1 MAQEKKQL
9 TLSPEAFTVNS
20 QGEVIISDSAL
31 SEALL
36 GSAEENKI
44 GEQGIQEAVKV
55 SVSVSF

>member
-36 GSAEENKI
+36 GAAEENKI
-44 GEQGIQEAVKV
+44 GEQGIQDAVKV
-55 SVSVSF
+55 SVSVSI

>member
-20 QGEVIISDSAL
+20 QGEVVISDSAL